1 VIIDHVHNQISDEL
15 PMLDNMTEI
24 IEKLKKGAIDRC
36 RERVIEA
43 RKKPKNDNTSVNSVK
58 NSYQNHGL
66 TSHMKKM
73 RGL

>member
-1 VIIDHVHNQISDEL
+1 MPS
-15 PMLDNMTEI
+15 MLDNMTEI
-24 IEKLKKGAIDRC
+24 IEKLKNGAIDRC

-43 RKKPKNDNTSVNSVK
+43 RKKPKNKNTSLNSVK

-66 TSHMKKM
+66 ISQSEKM